1 MEYLVFIIG
10 LIFNL
15 LKLAVVMATIYV
27 AIPKKNAREKPSTTH
42 YFTNF
47 KEGTYYNLR
56 ILV

>member
-1 MEYLVFIIG
+1 
-10 LIFNL
+10 
-15 LKLAVVMATIYV
+15 MATIYV

-47 KEGTYYNLR
+47 NEGTYYNLR